1 MEKLFLDTN
10 IVLDHQEWLDEVAS
24 GDYQRYYERMYGQK

>member
-10 IVLDHQEWLDEVAS
+10 IVLDHREWLDEVTS

>member
-10 IVLDHQEWLDEVAS
+10 IVLDYREWLDEVAS